1 LTRKISIEL
10 EIIISIILFT
20 MIVVSVDR
28 YQFSNNTMQQFM
40 KSQESKNDLLI
51 NTILPI
57 IALNISLGLESA
69 NQEYLEQI
77 VKQNDNLEFFELED
91 LHKKVIYSY
100 KKDAV
105 IHPRGEI
112 SNPNTYNKTI
122 LDHIS
127 NDKIGFIHLRFS
139 NKELEEVK
147 EKNRETTFSIFL
159 ITFVLLILFIVL
171 IRRKF
176 KDLKK
181 LNRDLL
187 NYDPKLNNLTL
198 TLSQRDD
205 EVGVIHNTIRAM
217 VEKINSHAQE
227 LDEMNQSLEKMV
239 EERTKEL
246 IQKDKILTAQS
257 KQAVMGEMIQMIAH
271 QWRQPL
277 STITLQISNLEI
289 AKMLGNIIDKKQEE
303 ETLRQI
309 SDTIIYLS
317 DTIDDFQT
325 YFHPDKEATTIEIH
339 ELLQKAVNFALPR
352 IESKD
357 VDLKVKKSKD
367 IYVNVYINELVQV
380 VLNIVN
386 NAIDSFV
393 GLQRKNK
400 FVHLYVKE
408 QNNTLQIYITDNGC
422 GILEENI
429 AKLFE
434 PYFSTKGKNGTGLG
448 LYMSQKI
455 IEKQFDGK
463 IDVQSS
469 PEGTTFIVTIE
480 AVQDILET

>member
-1 LTRKISIEL
+1 LIRKISIEL
-10 EIIISIILFT
+10 KIIISIILFT
-20 MIVVSVDR
+20 VVVVSVDR
-28 YQFSNNTMQQFM
+28 YQFSNTTLQQFI
-40 KSQESKNDLLI
+40 KSQKSKNDLLI
-51 NTILPI
+51 NTIMPI

-77 VKQNDNLEFFELED
+77 VKQNDDLEFFKLED
-91 LHKKVIYSY
+91 SSQNLIYSY
-100 KKDAV
+100 EKESAINSSDKLNNL
-105 IHPRGEI
+105 
-112 SNPNTYNKTI
+112 STYNKPI
-122 LDHIS
+122 VDYLS
-127 NDKIGFIHLRFS
+127 NEKIGFIHLRFS
-139 NKELEEVK
+139 NKELEEVN

-159 ITFVLLILFIVL
+159 MTFVLLILFISL
-171 IRRKF
+171 IKIEF

-181 LNRDLL
+181 LNRYLL
-187 NYDPKLNNLTL
+187 KYDPKLNNLTL
-198 TLSQRDD
+198 TLSPRED
-205 EVGVIHNTIRAM
+205 EVGVIHNTIKSM
-217 VEKINSHAQE
+217 VEKINSHAQD
-227 LDEMNQSLEKMV
+227 LDELNHSLEQKV

-289 AKMLGNIIDKKQEE
+289 AKMLGNVIDKQKEE

-325 YFHPDKEATTIEIH
+325 YFNPEKETTRIEIH

-352 IESKD
+352 IKSQNIE
-357 VDLKVKKSKD
+357 LKIKKEQD

-380 VLNIVN
+380 VLNLVN
-386 NAIDSFV
+386 NAIDAFAD
-393 GLQRKNK
+393 LQRDNK
-400 FVHLYVKE
+400 YVHLHVEEEGKLLRIYV
-408 QNNTLQIYITDNGC
+408 TDNGC

-429 AKLFE
+429 TKLFE

-455 IEKQFDGK
+455 IEKQFDGR
-463 IDVQSS
+463 IDVESS
-469 PEGTTFIVTIE
+469 PEGTSFIITIKK
-480 AVQDILET
+480 